1 MAYKWGATNHLLTG
15 MILQVG
21 LTSTIIATEVAMDA
35 QNSPFLGV
43 MQSYPLNSK
52 ISRRSQGSWIW
63 RMLDVGFNSGWIVRN
78 LAWMFHSEV
87 QKLGMKSKVEH
98 MPRLNVACLVDA
110 QGKLSMRH
118 QKQGSAGFVMLFVF
132 FCHLGYRT
140 WGPTLF
146 RKDYRASPLT

>member
-1 MAYKWGATNHLLTG
+1 MGVTNHLLTG

-35 QNSPFLGV
+35 QNSPCLGV

-78 LAWMFHSEV
+78 LVWVFYSEV
-87 QKLGMKSKVEH
+87 QKVGMKSKVEH
-98 MPRLNVACLVDA
+98 MPRMNVACLVDA

-118 QKQGSAGFVMLFVF
+118 QNKAQLVSRCCLFF